1 MPKPNVLVILLDQ
14 LTRQGLSLCG
24 NAFVQTPNIDALAAG
39 GMRFDRAYCASPV
52 CGPSRCSL
60 LTGLM
65 PHETGVEVNGPEMP
79 VNIAN
84 LGDVF
89 RAGEYQAAY
98 AGKWHAGKRRG
109 FDFLGPEYPDGV
121 DRRFG
126 TETDSIWADEA
137 ICFIKEKPT
146 QPFLLVTSLHNPHD
160 ICGWIMNQKQLIPD
174 PDLDALPPLP
184 PNFWRDQNEPEFVS
198 VCRARTYYGHEA
210 NWTVDWN
217 ETDWRKYLFA
227 YYRLVERVD
236 EQVGRVLLAL
246 DEAGL
251 ADETLVLL
259 TSDHGEGVA
268 EHEWVVKLM
277 LYESVVGVPLV
288 LRLPGVI
295 DCAVNERALISGVDL
310 LPTLCDLAQIDC
322 PDVTG
327 KSFMSCVMDTD
338 YSGRE
343 YVVSHLA
350 TDTQRLEMQG
360 RMVRS
365 EQFKYVVFS
374 EGDRPEL
381 LFDLRVDPGEIVNL
395 SDDLKYRNVLTQHQ
409 DFLKDWCRETKDPF
423 STDL

>member
-1 MPKPNVLVILLDQ
+1 VPKPNVLVILLDQ
-14 LTRQGLSLCG
+14 LTRRALSLYG
-24 NAFVQTPNIDALAAG
+24 NAYVQTPHIDALASG

-79 VNIAN
+79 VDIPN

-89 RAGEYQAAY
+89 RAGGYLAAY
-98 AGKWHAGKRRG
+98 AGKWHAGERRG
-109 FDFLGPEYPDGV
+109 FDFLGPEYSQGV
-121 DRRFG
+121 DPRFG
-126 TETDSIWADEA
+126 TETDPVWVDQA
-137 ICFIKEKPT
+137 IGFIKEKHT

-160 ICGWIMNQKQLIPD
+160 ICYWIMDQGQLTPE
-174 PDLDALPPLP
+174 PGLDDLPPLP
-184 PNFWRDQNEPEFVS
+184 PNFVRDQNEPEFITT
-198 VCRARTYYGHEA
+198 CRARTHYGNEA
-210 NWTVDWN
+210 NWTVDWD
-217 ETDWRKYLFA
+217 ETDWQKYLFG

-246 DEAGL
+246 DDAGL
-251 ADETLVLL
+251 TDETLVLL

-277 LYESVVGVPLV
+277 LYESVVGVPLIV
-288 LRLPGVI
+288 RLPGVI
-295 DCAVNERALISGVDL
+295 DCSVNKHALIAGVDL
-310 LPTLCDLAQIDC
+310 LPTLCDFAQIDC
-322 PDVTG
+322 PSVTG
-327 KSFMSCVMDTD
+327 KSFVPCVMNTD
-338 YSGRE
+338 LLGRD

-365 EQFKYVVFS
+365 EWFKYVVFS

-381 LFDLRVDPGEIVNL
+381 LFDLRVDPGETVNL
-395 SDDLKYRNVLTQHQ
+395 SCGSKYQNVLTQHQ
-409 DFLKDWCRETKDPF
+409 ALLKAWCRETKDPF
-423 STDL
+423 LTDV